1 MNSTLDTL
9 RRLLLGLG
17 LIAAAAAVLLFSDLR
32 SRRTAADATN
42 PAAAAANSAGPRR
55 IAILQHSSSQVMDD
69 IREGMLEGLSA
80 HGWTAGPR
88 LSIDVYNAQADLPT
102 GNAIASKLAS
112 GGYDVVATISTP
124 MLQAFANA
132 NRDGRAKHVFCGV
145 TAPIEA
151 GVGVKSLDSTDKPAW
166 MTGIGTA
173 QPVDAIFREAK
184 RLQPA
189 LQTVGVA
196 WNPAE
201 VNSEVCTKRARAVS
215 EALGMKLIEAPIE
228 SAKDVPEAAG
238 SLVARGAQ
246 AFWTGGDATIVP
258 ALDAL
263 VGIAN
268 KAGIPVFSNMAGQ
281 VEHGT
286 TFDLGAN
293 YREVGGESGRI
304 VAAILDGANPAT
316 IPVRNF
322 MPARLLLNERAA
334 SGLRDPIAFDE
345 ATRARADGIVGMD
358 GVLLARARPEPSPA
372 PVAGAVSPGVSPGDA
387 GALGAL
393 PDPNAA
399 AALGGPLGG
408 KPRVIAAVMYIETP
422 PMEQGLEGVREGL
435 AAAGLVHGRDWEM
448 RVHSAQGDVAILSGI
463 VDGILA
469 SAPDVVLALSTPALQ
484 AVANKV
490 KKLPVVFSIVSN
502 PFIAG
507 AGTSDGDHLPNVAGV
522 YMSGPF
528 ARTAKLLH
536 EHFPHWK
543 NVGTLFCPAEV
554 NSVFNEGQLR
564 EALAAEGIKLDSIPA
579 STAADLPDAA
589 AALASRPI
597 DAIVQISDNQ
607 SSSGFPA
614 IARAA
619 VRSHKP
625 LFAFNRQA
633 LEQGAAVAV
642 AQEYLDAGKASG
654 SILARILR
662 GTAPGALPF
671 LDFREDVLLVDPD
684 HARILHFVLPPSLLA
699 AAAAEATSA
708 TPTPV
713 AMPTAGSPAQTG
725 AGVAAGATAAGGR

>member
-1 MNSTLDTL
+1 
-9 RRLLLGLG
+9 
-17 LIAAAAAVLLFSDLR
+17 
-32 SRRTAADATN
+32 
-42 PAAAAANSAGPRR
+42 
-55 IAILQHSSSQVMDD
+55 
-69 IREGMLEGLSA
+69 
-80 HGWTAGPR
+80 
-88 LSIDVYNAQADLPT
+88 
-102 GNAIASKLAS
+102 
-112 GGYDVVATISTP
+112 
-124 MLQAFANA
+124 
-132 NRDGRAKHVFCGV
+132 
-145 TAPIEA
+145 
-151 GVGVKSLDSTDKPAW
+151 
-166 MTGIGTA
+166 
-173 QPVDAIFREAK
+173 
-184 RLQPA
+184 
-189 LQTVGVA
+189 
-196 WNPAE
+196 
-201 VNSEVCTKRARAVS
+201 
-215 EALGMKLIEAPIE
+215 
-228 SAKDVPEAAG
+228 
-238 SLVARGAQ
+238 
-246 AFWTGGDATIVP
+246 
-258 ALDAL
+258 
-263 VGIAN
+263 
-268 KAGIPVFSNMAGQ
+268 
-281 VEHGT
+281 
-286 TFDLGAN
+286 
-293 YREVGGESGRI
+293 
-304 VAAILDGANPAT
+304 
-316 IPVRNF
+316 
-322 MPARLLLNERAA
+322 
-334 SGLRDPIAFDE
+334 
-345 ATRARADGIVGMD
+345 
-358 GVLLARARPEPSPA
+358 
-372 PVAGAVSPGVSPGDA
+372 
-387 GALGAL
+387 
-393 PDPNAA
+393 
-399 AALGGPLGG
+399 
-408 KPRVIAAVMYIETP
+408 
-422 PMEQGLEGVREGL
+422 MEQGLEGVREGL